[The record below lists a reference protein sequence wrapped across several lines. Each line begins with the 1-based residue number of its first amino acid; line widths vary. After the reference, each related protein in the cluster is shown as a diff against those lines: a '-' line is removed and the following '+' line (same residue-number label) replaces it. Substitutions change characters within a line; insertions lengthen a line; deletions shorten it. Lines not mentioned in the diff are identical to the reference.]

1 MVIFWDGSA
10 KKLNGRC
17 LIIALFISRKKKP
30 WKKKGK
36 KNALLSLKQ
45 GIDWIKNESEKYKVK
60 LKIDFICLNME
71 EDISVKKIPKIEAPY
86 EDMEVIMFKV
96 LKKLGYESPEDFYE
110 KMNRKYR
117 DTSFHIIFFANEKGR
132 PYMHYVDMNNEK
144 KMLEFN
150 MIFKEN
156 GKIDPFTV
164 VHETLHAYS
173 AVDLYNVNETKKGQK
188 ISDRVEK
195 RFPTEVMLCA
205 SEDIEN
211 PELSELT
218 AFLVGWHSDPKD
230 WYASMIQPDDKEEVE
245 FLLKHHESFDEKGF
259 VIIKKEKELLRYE
272 SDDFIIS
279 RIEINSNPDLIH
291 WKQIS
296 KHSGDTVEYWENSQD
311 SYYYNMTDKKSL
323 LTIAVPKRK
332 KGYCYKEDP
341 DGDYSKTVKVWKTDV
356 SAG

>member
-10 KKLNGRC
+10 KKLNGKC
-17 LIIALFISRKKKP
+17 MIIVLFVSRKDKP
-30 WKKKGK
+30 WKKKARK
-36 KNALLSLKQ
+36 RAMQSLEK
-45 GIDWIKNESEKYKVK
+45 GIDWIKNESKKYKVK
-60 LKIDFICLNME
+60 LDFDFICLNMDE
-71 EDISVKKIPKIEAPY
+71 HIFIKKIPKIEAPY
-86 EDMEVIMFKV
+86 EDMEVVMFKV

-110 KMNRKYR
+110 KMSIEYK

-150 MIFKEN
+150 LIFKEN
-156 GKIDPFTV
+156 GKIDPMTV

-173 AVDLYNVNETKKGQK
+173 AVDLYNVKETKKAQK

-195 RFPTEVMLCA
+195 KFPNEVMLCA

-218 AFLVGWHSDPKD
+218 AFLIGWHNKPKD
-230 WYASMIQPDDKEEVE
+230 WYASMIQPDDQEEVD

-259 VIIKKEKELLRYE
+259 VIIKKEKEVLWYE
-272 SDDFIIS
+272 SDEFTIT
-279 RIEINSNPDLIH
+279 RIEINDNPELVH
-291 WKQIS
+291 WKQVD
-296 KHSGDTVEYWENSQD
+296 KKTKETVEYWENSQD

-323 LTIAVPKRK
+323 LTIAIPKRK
-332 KGYCYKEDP
+332 KGYCYKEDAE
-341 DGDYSKTVKVWKTDV
+341 GDYIKTVKVRKIST
-356 SAG
+356 